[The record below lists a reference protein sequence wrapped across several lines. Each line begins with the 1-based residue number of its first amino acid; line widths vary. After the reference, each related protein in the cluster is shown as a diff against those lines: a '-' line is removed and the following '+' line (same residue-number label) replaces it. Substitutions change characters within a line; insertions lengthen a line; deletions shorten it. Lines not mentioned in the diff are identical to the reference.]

1 MWFRSREGGVRV
13 HTSEG
18 VLTILLCPYR
28 LTERD
33 LCFSFLNC
41 LCPLSPLSFSLEKE
55 NVCTQFWV
63 SPFKSFFEKLLR
75 RDEGLER
82 PSGWSG
88 RVWYLSFLPTHKEG
102 PLMFI
107 ESAFMVTAI
116 KDAIVSADMT
126 SCVMLTFDRSTEQ
139 ATKIKQCRLL
149 SGCSLTT
156 MMVDGRLPLIY

>member
-1 MWFRSREGGVRV
+1 MSKHLSITGFVFMWFRGREGGVCV

-63 SPFKSFFEKLLR
+63 SPFKSFFKLFWEASEERWRAGKAFWLVWESLISLFSSSSQR
-75 RDEGLER
+75 R
-82 PSGWSG
+82 
-88 RVWYLSFLPTHKEG
+88 SFNVYRARFHGHRNKRCHCFSWHDLQRHVDLW
-102 PLMFI
+102 PLHMA
-107 ESAFMVTAI
+107 SNQNKAV
-116 KDAIVSADMT
+116 
-126 SCVMLTFDRSTEQ
+126 
-139 ATKIKQCRLL
+139 
-149 SGCSLTT
+149 
-156 MMVDGRLPLIY
+156 